1 MQGFN
6 SPWVFCIVVLGT
18 SPLAQRSG
26 PLRLLICLYSATS
39 YHLYHVGLHGV
50 SRGSPITFSL
60 PLIRVVMLDLPA
72 TALRDASGPQSRVNA
87 LGPGIVG
94 LFVQG
99 IEIGMVF
106 SQLATWM
113 SLPGRSER
121 RFITV
126 LTVFITTV
134 GFVQTAI
141 YFLSIWRIYVEH
153 YGEPLVP
160 AWTERVHIIL
170 TVLISIPVQSL
181 LIWRCYYI
189 LKRNAYLIIPL
200 LLLLLGSAV
209 VAIFDTIDLLLP
221 GSGVGQ
227 SSNAPV
233 FWPLLLYCAFTS
245 ILDIIL
251 SSILFYYLTQS
262 RKRIYVDHTVQWIS
276 RHIII
281 VWQSVIPPTVCTL
294 GISILYGVS
303 QHLSPGPGLMWY
315 PTLQAVIGKL
325 YVLSHFYNINSRTQF
340 VGEQD
345 QPSTY
350 ISALTVPALHG
361 MSTTINAPE
370 ERPLE
375 LYSDSFGRTDGR
387 KGIMV
392 RN

>member
-1 MQGFN
+1 
-6 SPWVFCIVVLGT
+6 
-18 SPLAQRSG
+18 
-26 PLRLLICLYSATS
+26 
-39 YHLYHVGLHGV
+39 
-50 SRGSPITFSL
+50 
-60 PLIRVVMLDLPA
+60 MLDLPA
-72 TALRDASGPQSRVNA
+72 TALRDVSGPQSRVNA
-87 LGPGIVG
+87 LSPGIVG

-113 SLPGRSER
+113 SLPGRTER

-134 GFVQTAI
+134 GFVQTAV

-160 AWTERVHIIL
+160 AWTEWVHMIF

-209 VAIFDTIDLLLP
+209 LAIFDTIDLFRP
-221 GSGVGQ
+221 RSGEGR
-227 SSNAPV
+227 SSNAPM
-233 FWPLLLYCAFTS
+233 FWPLLLYSALTS

-276 RHIII
+276 RHITI
-281 VWQSVIPPTVCTL
+281 VWQSVIPPTVCAL

-303 QHLSPGPGLMWY
+303 RHLYPGPGLMWY

-361 MSTTINAPE
+361 MNTTPNAPE
-370 ERPLE
+370 EYPLE
-375 LYSDSFGRTDGR
+375 LYSDSIERTDGR

>member
-1 MQGFN
+1 
-6 SPWVFCIVVLGT
+6 
-18 SPLAQRSG
+18 
-26 PLRLLICLYSATS
+26 
-39 YHLYHVGLHGV
+39 
-50 SRGSPITFSL
+50 
-60 PLIRVVMLDLPA
+60 MLDLPA
-72 TALRDASGPQSRVNA
+72 SALRDASGPQSRVNA

-113 SLPGRSER
+113 SLPGRTER

-134 GFVQTAI
+134 GFAQTAV

-160 AWTERVHIIL
+160 AWTERVHIIF

-209 VAIFDTIDLLLP
+209 LAIFDTIDLLLP
-221 GSGVGQ
+221 GSSVGQ

-262 RKRIYVDHTVQWIS
+262 RKRIYVDHTVQVRVAVPLSAVSPVLLKSYFSKWIS

-370 ERPLE
+370 ERPL
-375 LYSDSFGRTDGR
+375 YSDSFERTDGE
-387 KGIMV
+387 
-392 RN
+392 

>member
-1 MQGFN
+1 M
-6 SPWVFCIVVLGT
+6 P
-18 SPLAQRSG
+18 
-26 PLRLLICLYSATS
+26 
-39 YHLYHVGLHGV
+39 
-50 SRGSPITFSL
+50 
-60 PLIRVVMLDLPA
+60 DLPA
-72 TALRDASGPQSRVNA
+72 TALRDASGPQSRLNA
-87 LGPGIVG
+87 LSPGLVG

-113 SLPGRSER
+113 SLPGRTER

-134 GFVQTAI
+134 GFVQTAV

-153 YGEPLVP
+153 YGEPVVP
-160 AWTERVHIIL
+160 AWTERVHIL
-170 TVLISIPVQSL
+170 FTVLISIPVQSL

-200 LLLLLGSAV
+200 LLLMLGSAAL
-209 VAIFDTIDLLLP
+209 AIFDTIDLFGL
-221 GSGVGQ
+221 GSRE

-233 FWPLLLYCAFTS
+233 FWPLLLYCALTS

-294 GISILYGVS
+294 VISILYGLS

-325 YVLSHFYNINSRTQF
+325 YVLSHFHNMY
-340 VGEQD
+340 V
-345 QPSTY
+345 
-350 ISALTVPALHG
+350 VPAPVP
-361 MSTTINAPE
+361 TI
-370 ERPLE
+370 
-375 LYSDSFGRTDGR
+375 F
-387 KGIMV
+387 
-392 RN
+392 

>member
-1 MQGFN
+1 
-6 SPWVFCIVVLGT
+6 
-18 SPLAQRSG
+18 
-26 PLRLLICLYSATS
+26 
-39 YHLYHVGLHGV
+39 
-50 SRGSPITFSL
+50 
-60 PLIRVVMLDLPA
+60 MLDLPA
-72 TALRDASGPQSRVNA
+72 TALREVSGPQSRVNA
-87 LGPGIVG
+87 LSPGIIG

-99 IEIGMVF
+99 IEISMVF

-113 SLPGRSER
+113 SLPGRTER

-134 GFVQTAI
+134 GFVQTAV
-141 YFLSIWRIYVEH
+141 YFLSIWRIYVER
-153 YGEPLVP
+153 YGEPLVL
-160 AWTERVHIIL
+160 AWTERVHMIF

-189 LKRNAYLIIPL
+189 LKRNTYLIIPL
-200 LLLLLGSAV
+200 LLLMLGSAAL
-209 VAIFDTIDLLLP
+209 AIFDTINLFGPRSDERR
-221 GSGVGQ
+221 

-233 FWPLLLYCAFTS
+233 FWPLLLYSALTS

-303 QHLSPGPGLMWY
+303 RHLYPGPGLLWY

-361 MSTTINAPE
+361 MSTTLNPPE
-370 ERPLE
+370 EHPLE
-375 LYSDSFGRTDGR
+375 LYSDSFERTD
-387 KGIMV
+387 V
-392 RN
+392 H